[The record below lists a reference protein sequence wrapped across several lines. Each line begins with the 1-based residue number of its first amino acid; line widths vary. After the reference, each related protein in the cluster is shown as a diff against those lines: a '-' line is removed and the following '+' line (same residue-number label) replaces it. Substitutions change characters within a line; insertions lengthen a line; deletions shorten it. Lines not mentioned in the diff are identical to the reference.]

1 MSEGV
6 IRLPNQQSVIRLP
19 NQESV
24 ALPTTLLSNE
34 KVNQIRVPKLNCGMY
49 YAFQLSVRNAC
60 GETVSPIQWFQT
72 QASVPA
78 TPSPPRCVAATN
90 NSISLEW
97 DALTEEEWNGSP
109 VDSYLLQLSE
119 GGGDWNVIH
128 NDATLSLSFLL
139 PLTRRAV
146 ASNLRPNTTYQ
157 FRLCAHNGEGNSPF
171 TPPVEFISLRCTSPT
186 PSLPR
191 HRAGHCD
198 APTVRSQPDGEA
210 THRGESVSAIRA
222 RRDVQ

>member
-90 NSISLEW
+90 NSISFEW

-157 FRLCAHNGEGNSPF
+157 FRLCAHNSEGNSPF

-191 HRAGHCD
+191 HRAGHCH
-198 APTVRSQPDGEA
+198 APAVRS
-210 THRGESVSAIRA
+210 
-222 RRDVQ
+222 

>member
-6 IRLPNQQSVIRLP
+6 IRLPNQENVP
-19 NQESV
+19 
-24 ALPTTLLSNE
+24 LPTTLLSNE

-146 ASNLRPNTTYQ
+146 ASNLRPNTMYQ

-171 TPPVEFISLRCTSPT
+171 TSPVEFISLCCASST

-198 APTVRSQPDGEA
+198 TPTVRS
-210 THRGESVSAIRA
+210 
-222 RRDVQ
+222 

>member
-78 TPSPPRCVAATN
+78 TPSPPHCVAATN

-128 NDATLSLSFLL
+128 NDATLSLPLL
-139 PLTRRAV
+139 
-146 ASNLRPNTTYQ
+146 S
-157 FRLCAHNGEGNSPF
+157 
-171 TPPVEFISLRCTSPT
+171 SLHT
-186 PSLPR
+186 
-191 HRAGHCD
+191 
-198 APTVRSQPDGEA
+198 
-210 THRGESVSAIRA
+210 
-222 RRDVQ
+222 